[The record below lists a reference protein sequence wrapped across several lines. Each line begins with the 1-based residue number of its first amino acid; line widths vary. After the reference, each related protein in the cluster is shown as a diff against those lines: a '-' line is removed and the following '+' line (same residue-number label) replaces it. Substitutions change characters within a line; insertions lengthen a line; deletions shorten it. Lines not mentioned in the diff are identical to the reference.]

1 MPESHQGL
9 KLYVTTNSPFARLAR
24 LVVLEKGLE
33 SRVEQI
39 IAKTRQANSP
49 YYRVNPSGRVPCLVL
64 PDGRRLEDSQ
74 LVCHYLD
81 HLDAAPRFEPPAG
94 DAGLEVRRLEG
105 LARSLVEGVSVW
117 IREGFRPPDEQ
128 SPGVIAH
135 ERERAVRLVDV
146 WESEV
151 GHPALQGSLGNMAQ
165 LTLITALHLERWN
178 PDFKWRVGHPNL
190 VKWAE
195 SLADRPSIRDT
206 MPEG

>member
-1 MPESHQGL
+1 MSEADNGL

-24 LVVLEKGLE
+24 IVVLEKGLE

-49 YYRVNPSGRVPCLVL
+49 YYQVNPSGRVPCLVL

-117 IREGFRPPDEQ
+117 IREGFRPPDDR
-128 SPGVIAH
+128 SPGAEPPDDTRQVLPVRHFDSKSYCRIPVVAGVNRYTVDIGFFFGH
-135 ERERAVRLVDV
+135 QRCQLGQNTPAIEHFQPDVRLEFAFD
-146 WESEV
+146 
-151 GHPALQGSLGNMAQ
+151 
-165 LTLITALHLERWN
+165 
-178 PDFKWRVGHPNL
+178 L
-190 VKWAE
+190 V
-195 SLADRPSIRDT
+195 
-206 MPEG
+206 

>member
-74 LVCHYLD
+74 LV
-81 HLDAAPRFEPPAG
+81 
-94 DAGLEVRRLEG
+94 
-105 LARSLVEGVSVW
+105 
-117 IREGFRPPDEQ
+117 
-128 SPGVIAH
+128 
-135 ERERAVRLVDV
+135 
-146 WESEV
+146 
-151 GHPALQGSLGNMAQ
+151 
-165 LTLITALHLERWN
+165 
-178 PDFKWRVGHPNL
+178 
-190 VKWAE
+190 
-195 SLADRPSIRDT
+195 
-206 MPEG
+206 